1 MNIDTIFSNLDKW
14 IDQNTDNPIYRYH
27 KFEDKITTEVNKPIN
42 TDAGIKHIVQQ
53 EKTEITEFVQV
64 LLQLPQ
70 RKIALEVGLGKFGGT
85 HMLWREIFDNV
96 VTIEFNGYRI
106 RDFKNRNNLDNRSKL
121 ICGDS
126 NDRNIKKLL
135 PKLEIACDYE
145 YDFLFLDG
153 NHEYEAVKK
162 DYMNLS
168 DFVKKGGIIA
178 FHDIL
183 SDYYGVKQFLID
195 LSQGKIDG
203 IKHKIHRI
211 EHSEVMGI
219 GYLYV

>member
-1 MNIDTIFSNLDKW
+1 MDIDTIFSNLDKW
-14 IDQNTDNPIYRYH
+14 IDQNTDDPTYRYH

-42 TDAGIKHIVQQ
+42 IDAGNKHIIQQ

-106 RDFKNRNNLDNRSKL
+106 RDFKSRNNLDNRSKL

-126 NDRNIKKLL
+126 NDINIKKLL
-135 PKLEIACDYE
+135 PSNG

-168 DFVKKGGIIA
+168 NLVKKGGIIA

-195 LSQGKIDG
+195 LSHGQIDN
-203 IKHKIHRI
+203 IKHEIYRI